1 MRLPNARRLFSLADS
16 GGGGIPRLAAQRAIL
31 ALALI
36 AAALGAAALLHSSAA
51 AQTNSIRVTISR
63 HAIDG
68 RIWHDNFIH
77 WPRANLNQ
85 TGVTRVNDLII
96 SGKTTLKFSSLR
108 PYIALPTL
116 SQITVSNG
124 TLSNLR
130 NLQQVPIGVTPFY
143 LIWAVDV
150 TPTADGPVTVRLPAG
165 QLQGGAPYQDQRN
178 AEASITLTARLGP
191 PRAIWAD
198 LVSIPDR
205 AIDPTRSRRA
215 GDIMDFAVIFSE
227 QVTVSGLP
235 TVQLRT
241 PGGVVDAVYHHVLD
255 TYPRPN
261 WYPTLN
267 ESRNGSGTSML
278 VFRHTVPAGGYPS
291 GRTTIE
297 SNAIA
302 LPAGAM
308 ITDSDGNPAEL
319 ALPPVFETLE
329 RLRPGPGTGFPTPE
343 AAVGDAHTFD
353 AVFSEPVVVS
363 REPGAELA
371 HFVVRIGTN
380 AGEVEYPRAVYVG
393 GSGTTRLTFQYV
405 VTAEDDVGVFTG
417 IFSPHMRVPQGFSIQ
432 NAAGIELSRPRYKQF
447 RTVLTGYREGA
458 QSPYPLTFSFRSTTA
473 PLFTNHDVTVHLF
486 STDPARALLEPTSVL
501 LRAFGT
507 HPGDWEE
514 PTPIAVT
521 LPHDA
526 DAVDNNV
533 QLRFRL
539 ETTRPGLNGFV
550 GNWRL
555 IRITDALTP
564 GGPPCFLELVLSLAD
579 DSDNVVQAGDS
590 LAVEAKLVYIDFYR
604 MLDIDEPGRLSATGA
619 VHWESNGRNRIG
631 IPMQNLHNLG
641 GAAPCRSVTID
652 GPTTWTCELDTEDS
666 TIVVPVGTPDG
677 VFTIHG
683 AVDIDGLTYRGSLDV
698 TVGNVDEVTSATLD
712 FATDIAPG
720 DSSDTPTN
728 NWTGD
733 DRPYPCSLNLGE
745 RTTFQ
750 LAVLNEND
758 AASAAGE
765 IDSIVLTTSAG
776 SLSLL
781 NPNGVCV
788 GDDGRSC
795 QLPVNLL
802 NATNSDNIRIELAH
816 PGEAG
821 QATVRATVIA
831 ADGEE
836 FKPDPLSVIFLGP
849 PKTLAISAPDSPML
863 NFGTPDSG
871 LDRDDLDLLT
881 LSVTAADTA
890 GNTVPVPSQLRF
902 AELRDPA
909 GEVVWSS
916 SGGDATQNG
925 LRVDWPLRW
934 RDSGGEVVDT
944 AQTTPGVQPRPL
956 LDPEGNLQVEID
968 IDAEAAAKLTAGEY
982 TLKLTAGGL
991 SATQRIIVSGAP
1003 AAVSLSE
1010 PQGDGMAAQG
1020 GVITVTATVTDANG
1034 NPVTDGTPVTWAE
1047 PRLVGESPVLV
1058 QVSIDRVTSG
1068 GAASASYQVVGSG
1081 SSYLRATSGTG
1092 TDVQL
1097 FNAPPPAAPPPSPA
1111 EALTRRAPGGVSV
1124 WLGEGQT
1131 TASALLAGIPH
1142 ATSIRTLRSG
1152 IWLRYSVVDGRLIP
1166 GSVDFV
1172 VRAGDIL
1179 WPTN

>member
-1 MRLPNARRLFSLADS
+1 MW
-16 GGGGIPRLAAQRAIL
+16 
-31 ALALI
+31 
-36 AAALGAAALLHSSAA
+36 
-51 AQTNSIRVTISR
+51 
-63 HAIDG
+63 IDDFTT
-68 RIWHDNFIH
+68 R
-77 WPRANLNQ
+77 PALNQ
-85 TGVTRVNDLII
+85 ADVPRVNDLII
-96 SGKTTLKFSSLR
+96 SGKTTLKFSSAR
-108 PYIALPTL
+108 PYLALPTL

-130 NLQQVPIGVTPFY
+130 NTQRVPIGVTPYY

-150 TPTADGPVTVRLPAG
+150 TPTADGPVTVSLPAG
-165 QLQGGAPYQDQRN
+165 QLQAAPPYQAQSN
-178 AEASITLTARLGP
+178 AAASITLTAQLGP

-205 AIDPTRSRRA
+205 AIDPTRSRSA
-215 GDIMDFAVIFSE
+215 GDIIDFAVIFSE

-241 PGGVVDAVYHHVLD
+241 PGGVVDAAYHHVQA
-255 TYPRPN
+255 PRPN
-261 WYPTLN
+261 WYP
-267 ESRNGSGTSML
+267 SRIEMGNGSGTSML
-278 VFRHTVPAGGYPS
+278 VFRHTVPAGGYSS

-297 SNAIA
+297 STAIT
-302 LPAGAM
+302 LPMGAM
-308 ITDSDGNPAEL
+308 ITDSDGNPASL

-329 RLRPGPGTGFPTPE
+329 RLRPGPGTDLPPLGV
-343 AAVGDAHTFD
+343 AVGDAHTFE
-353 AVFSEPVVVS
+353 AVFSEPVAVS
-363 REPGAELA
+363 AEPGVDPAY
-371 HFVVRIGTN
+371 FRVRIQTN
-380 AGEVEYPRAVYVG
+380 AGQTAYVRAAYVG
-393 GSGTTRLTFQYV
+393 GSGTNRLTFRYT
-405 VTAEDDVGVFTG
+405 VTATDDVALLYG
-417 IFSPHMRVPQGFSIQ
+417 IQSPLMRVPQGFSIH
-432 NAAGIELSRPRYKQF
+432 NTAGIELSRPRYKQF
-447 RTVLTGYREGA
+447 QTIYVGYQEGTRV
-458 QSPYPLTFSFRSTTA
+458 QLGFRFRNPIA
-473 PLFTNHDVTVHLF
+473 GGHDFTVHF
-486 STDPARALLEPTSVL
+486 VSSDPARVSLSPASVL
-501 LRAFGT
+501 LRDSDEY
-507 HPGDWEE
+507 PDDWAERNLI
-514 PTPIAVT
+514 TAT
-521 LPHDA
+521 LLA
-526 DAVDNNV
+526 DEDSVDNDV
-533 QLRFRL
+533 RLSFRL
-539 ETTRPGLNGFV
+539 ETTLTQLDGYT
-550 GNWRL
+550 GNWL
-555 IRITDALTP
+555 PYPMRITDTRAA

-590 LAVEAKLVYIDFYR
+590 LTVEAKLVYIDFYR

-631 IPMQNLHNLG
+631 IPMQSLHDLG
-641 GAAPCRSVTID
+641 GAAPCRSVTIN

-666 TIVVPVGTPDG
+666 TIVVPIGTPDG

-683 AVDIDGLTYRGSLDV
+683 AVNVYGLTYRGSLDV

-720 DSSDTPTN
+720 DSTDTPTN

-733 DRPYPCSLNLGE
+733 DRPYPSSLNLGE

-816 PGEAG
+816 PGQPGA
-821 QATVRATVIA
+821 ATVRATVIA
-831 ADGEE
+831 KDGEE
-836 FKPDPLSVIFLGP
+836 FTPDPLSVIFLGP
-849 PKTLAISAPDSPML
+849 PKTLAISAPQSPML
-863 NFGTPDSG
+863 NIGTPDSG
-871 LDRDDLDLLT
+871 MDRDDLDLLT
-881 LSVTAADTA
+881 LSVTAADSA
-890 GNTVPVPSQLRF
+890 GNTVPVPADVRL
-902 AELRDPA
+902 AELRNPA
-909 GEVVWSS
+909 DEVVWTGSV
-916 SGGDATQNG
+916 GTLQNG
-925 LRVDWPLRW
+925 LRIDWPLRW
-934 RDSGGEVVDT
+934 RDSAGELVDT
-944 AQTTPGVQPRPL
+944 EQTTPGVQTRPL
-956 LDPEGNLQVEID
+956 LDPDGNLQVEID
-968 IDAEAAAKLTAGEY
+968 IDAEAAARLTAGEY

-1003 AAVSLSE
+1003 AAVSLSA

-1058 QVSIDRVTSG
+1058 QVSIDRTTTDG
-1068 GAASASYQVVGSG
+1068 TASASYQVVGFG
-1081 SSYLRATSGTG
+1081 SSYLRASAGAG

-1097 FNAPPPAAPPPSPA
+1097 FNAPAPAAPPPDPA

-1152 IWLRYSVVDGRLIP
+1152 QWLRYSVVDGRLIP
-1166 GSVDFV
+1166 GSIDFT
-1172 VRAGDIL
+1172 VRPGDIL

>member
-1 MRLPNARRLFSLADS
+1 VRLPNARRLFSLADS

-31 ALALI
+31 ALALL
-36 AAALGAAALLHSSAA
+36 AAALAAAALLHSSAA
-51 AQTNSIRVTISR
+51 AQTNTITTKITRYVINTRLDHDSFATR
-63 HAIDG
+63 YGLNQD
-68 RIWHDNFIH
+68 RI
-77 WPRANLNQ
+77 PRA
-85 TGVTRVNDLII
+85 TDLTI
-96 SGKTTLKFSSLR
+96 SGKTTLKFESSF
-108 PYIALPTL
+108 AFTTLPTL
-116 SQITVSNG
+116 SNFTVENG

-130 NLQQVPIGVTPFY
+130 NRQRVPIGITPFY
-143 LIWAVDV
+143 QIWTADL
-150 TPTADGPVTVRLPAG
+150 TPTVSGPVTVRMAAG
-165 QLQGGAPYQDQRN
+165 QLQGGAPNQDQRN
-178 AEASITLTARLGP
+178 AAASFTLTAELGP
-191 PRAIWAD
+191 PKALWAD
-198 LVSIPDR
+198 FITVGAR
-205 AIDPTRSRRA
+205 AIDPTRPWSA
-215 GDIMDFAVIFSE
+215 GETIDFLVIFSE

-241 PGGVVDAVYHHVLD
+241 PGGVVDAAYQLLTPD
-255 TYPRPN
+255 LWGLSYTPN
-261 WYPTLN
+261 DLEWH
-267 ESRNGSGTSML
+267 NGSGSSVL
-278 VFRHTVPAGGYPS
+278 LFRHTVPAGGYGRGHPS
-291 GRTTIE
+291 IE
-297 SNAIA
+297 SATIA
-302 LPAGAM
+302 LPMGAM
-308 ITDSDGNPAEL
+308 ITDSDGNPADL
-319 ALPPVFETLE
+319 ALPPVFETFETL
-329 RLRPGPGTGFPTPE
+329 LTGPGLPRRADPPN
-343 AAVGDAHTFD
+343 VGDAYDFV
-353 AVFSEPVVVS
+353 AAFSEPVSVS
-363 REPGAELA
+363 VDPGADLA
-371 HFVVRIGTN
+371 YFPTYILTN
-380 AGEVEYPRAVYVG
+380 AGVTRAVQAVYVG
-393 GSGTTRLTFQYV
+393 GSGTTRLTFRYV
-405 VTAEDDVGVFTG
+405 VKAEDDVQRHNG
-417 IFSPHMRVPQGFSIQ
+417 IHDRLRRIMRVPQGFSIR
-432 NAAGIELSRPRYKQF
+432 NAAGIELSRPLPKQPQNIF
-447 RTVLTGYREGA
+447 AGYQEG
-458 QSPYPLTFSFRSTTA
+458 TR
-473 PLFTNHDVTVHLF
+473 
-486 STDPARALLEPTSVL
+486 
-501 LRAFGT
+501 
-507 HPGDWEE
+507 
-514 PTPIAVT
+514 
-521 LPHDA
+521 
-526 DAVDNNV
+526 V
-533 QLRFRL
+533 QLRFRFTRPIVGGHDFTVHFVSSDPARVSFSPASVLLRDSDEYPGDWGEWRFTTATLHADDDTADNDVRLSFRL
-539 ETTRPGLNGFV
+539 ETTHRFDGYIGSWIPYPM
-550 GNWRL
+550 
-555 IRITDALTP
+555 RITDTQGG

-590 LAVEAKLVYIDFYR
+590 LAVEAKLVYIDSYR

-641 GAAPCRSVTID
+641 GRRPCRSVTIN

-698 TVGNVDEVTSATLD
+698 TVGDVDEVTSAALD

-720 DSSDTPTN
+720 DSTDTPTN

-733 DRPYPCSLNLGE
+733 DRPYPSSLNLGE

-788 GDDGRSC
+788 GDDERSC

-821 QATVRATVIA
+821 RATVRATVIA

-836 FKPDPLSVIFLGP
+836 FKPEPLSVIFLGP
-849 PKTLAISAPDSPML
+849 PETLAISAPDSPML

-909 GEVVWSS
+909 GEVVWSGS
-916 SGGDATQNG
+916 ASTVQNG
-925 LRVDWPLRW
+925 LRIDWPLRW

-944 AQTTPGVQPRPL
+944 VQTTPGVQPRPL

-1058 QVSIDRVTSG
+1058 QVSVDRVTSG
-1068 GAASASYQVVGSG
+1068 GTASASYQVVGSG
-1081 SSYLRATSGTG
+1081 SSYLRATAGTG
-1092 TDVQL
+1092 SDVQL
-1097 FNAPPPAAPPPSPA
+1097 FNSPAPAAPPPSPA
-1111 EALTRRAPGGVSV
+1111 EDLTRRAPGGVSV

>member
-1 MRLPNARRLFSLADS
+1 MSLHNARRPFHLADS
-16 GGGGIPRLAAQRAIL
+16 GGGGIPRRAAQRAIL
-31 ALALI
+31 ALALL
-36 AAALGAAALLHSSAA
+36 AAALAAAALLHSSAN
-51 AQTNSIRVTISR
+51 AQTNSIRVTVSR
-63 HAIDG
+63 LAIDT

-77 WPRANLNQ
+77 WPRAMLDQ
-85 TGVTRVNDLII
+85 DGVTRVNDLII
-96 SGKTTLKFSSLR
+96 SGKTTLRFSSLR
-108 PYIALPTL
+108 AYPALPTL
-116 SQITVSNG
+116 SNFTVSNG

-130 NLQQVPIGVTPFY
+130 SALRPAPIGVTEY
-143 LIWAVDV
+143 YNIWDVDV
-150 TPTADGPVTVRLPAG
+150 TPTADGPVTVSLPAG
-165 QLQGGAPYQDQRN
+165 QLQAAPPYQAQRN
-178 AEASITLTARLGP
+178 AAASITLTAQLGP

-198 LVSIPDR
+198 LVSVDDR
-205 AIDPTRSRRA
+205 AISPTRSRSA

-241 PGGVVDAVYHHVLD
+241 PGGVVDAAYHHVLN
-255 TYPRPN
+255 TYPPPN
-261 WYPTLN
+261 YPSRI
-267 ESRNGSGTSML
+267 EIRNGSGTSML
-278 VFRHTVPAGGYPS
+278 VFRHTVPAGGYSS

-297 SNAIA
+297 SNAIT

-308 ITDSDGNPAEL
+308 IADSDGNPAEL
-319 ALPPVFETLE
+319 VLPPVFETLE

-371 HFVVRIGTN
+371 HFVVQISTN
-380 AGEVEYPRAVYVG
+380 EEVVIYRRAVYVG

-405 VTAEDDVGVFTG
+405 VTAEDDVGTFYG
-417 IFSPHMRVPQGFSIQ
+417 IFAPYMRVPQGFSIQ

-458 QSPYPLTFSFRSTTA
+458 QSPYPLTFSFRRTTA
-473 PLFTNHDVTVHLF
+473 VLFNNHDVTVHL
-486 STDPARALLEPTSVL
+486 SSADPARALLEPTSFL
-501 LRAFGT
+501 LRAYGT
-507 HPGDWEE
+507 HPDDWEE
-514 PTPIAVT
+514 RTPIALT
-521 LPHDA
+521 LPPDA

-539 ETTRPGLNGFV
+539 ETTRPGLNGYV

-555 IRITDALTP
+555 IRITDAQAEA
-564 GGPPCFLELVLSLAD
+564 GPPCFLELVLSLAD

-666 TIVVPVGTPDG
+666 TIVVPIGTPDG

-683 AVDIDGLTYRGSLDV
+683 AVNIDGLTYRGSLDV
-698 TVGNVDEVTSATLD
+698 TVGDVDEVTSATLD

-720 DSSDTPTN
+720 DSTDTPTN

-733 DRPYPCSLNLGE
+733 DRPYPSSLNLGQ

-765 IDSIVLTTSAG
+765 IDSIVLTTNAG

-816 PGEAG
+816 PGEPGA
-821 QATVRATVIA
+821 ATVRATVIA
-831 ADGEE
+831 KDGEE
-836 FKPDPLSVIFLGP
+836 FTPEPLSVIFLGP
-849 PKTLAISAPDSPML
+849 PKTLAISAPQSPML
-863 NFGTPDSG
+863 NIGTPDSG
-871 LDRDDLDLLT
+871 MDRDDLDLLT
-881 LSVTAADTA
+881 LSVTAADSA
-890 GNTVPVPSQLRF
+890 GNTVPVPADVRL
-902 AELRDPA
+902 AELRNPA
-909 GEVVWSS
+909 DEVVWTGSV
-916 SGGDATQNG
+916 GTLQNG
-925 LRVDWPLRW
+925 LRIDWPLRW
-934 RDSGGEVVDT
+934 RDSAGELVDT
-944 AQTTPGVQPRPL
+944 EQTTPGVQTRPL
-956 LDPEGNLQVEID
+956 LDPDGNLQVEID
-968 IDAEAAAKLTAGEY
+968 IDAEAAAKLTAGQY
-982 TLKLTAGGL
+982 TLKLSAGGL
-991 SATQRIIVSGAP
+991 SATQRFIVSGAP
-1003 AAVSLSE
+1003 AAVSLSA

-1020 GVITVTATVTDANG
+1020 GVISLTATVTDANG
-1034 NPVTDGTPVTWAE
+1034 NPVTDGTPVAWAE
-1047 PRLVGESPVLV
+1047 PRMVGESPVLV
-1058 QVSIDRVTSG
+1058 QVAIDRVTTG
-1068 GAASASYQVVGSG
+1068 GTASASYQVVGFG
-1081 SSYLRATSGTG
+1081 STYLRATAGAG

-1097 FNAPPPAAPPPSPA
+1097 FNSPAPAAPPPSPA
-1111 EALTRRAPGGVSV
+1111 EDLTRRAPGGVSV

-1142 ATSIRTLRSG
+1142 ATSIRTLRNG
-1152 IWLRYSVVDGRLIP
+1152 QWLRYSVVDGRLIP
-1166 GSVDFV
+1166 GSFDFPV
-1172 VRAGDIL
+1172 NPGDIL

>member
-16 GGGGIPRLAAQRAIL
+16 GGGGIPRLAAQRALL

-36 AAALGAAALLHSSAA
+36 AAALGGAALLHSSAA
-51 AQTNSIRVTISR
+51 AQTNSIRVTVSR
-63 HAIDG
+63 PAVDTRMWID
-68 RIWHDNFIH
+68 DFITRPTLNQADV
-77 WPRANLNQ
+77 PRA
-85 TGVTRVNDLII
+85 NDLII
-96 SGKTTLKFSSLR
+96 SGKTTLKFSSAR

-241 PGGVVDAVYHHVLD
+241 PGGVVDAVYHHVQA
-255 TYPRPN
+255 PRPN
-261 WYPTLN
+261 WYPSLI
-267 ESRNGSGTSML
+267 EGVNGSGTSML

-297 SNAIA
+297 STAIT
-302 LPAGAM
+302 LSAGAM

-329 RLRPGPGTGFPTPE
+329 RLRPGPGTDLPPLGV
-343 AAVGDAHTFD
+343 AVGDAHTFE
-353 AVFSEPVVVS
+353 AVFSEPVAVS
-363 REPGAELA
+363 AEPGVDPA
-371 HFVVRIGTN
+371 HFRVRIQTN
-380 AGEVEYPRAVYVG
+380 AGQTAYVRAVYVG
-393 GSGTTRLTFQYV
+393 GSGTKRLTFRYT
-405 VTAEDDVGVFTG
+405 VTAEDDVALLYG
-417 IFSPHMRVPQGFSIQ
+417 IHSPHMRVPQGFRIH
-432 NAAGIELSRPRYKQF
+432 NTAGIDLSRPRYKQF
-447 RTVLTGYREGA
+447 QTIFVGYQEGTRV
-458 QSPYPLTFSFRSTTA
+458 QLGFR
-473 PLFTNHDVTVHLF
+473 FTNTIAGGHDFTVHF
-486 STDPARALLEPTSVL
+486 VSSDPARVSLSPASVL
-501 LRAFGT
+501 LRDSDVY
-507 HPGDWEE
+507 PGDWQERNVI
-514 PTPIAVT
+514 TAT
-521 LPHDA
+521 LLADE
-526 DAVDNNV
+526 DAVDNDV
-533 QLRFRL
+533 RLSFRL
-539 ETTRPGLNGFV
+539 ETTLTSLDGYI
-550 GNWRL
+550 GNWL
-555 IRITDALTP
+555 PYPMRITDTRAA

-590 LAVEAKLVYIDFYR
+590 LTVEAKLVYIDSYR

-890 GNTVPVPSQLRF
+890 GNTVPVPADVRL
-902 AELRDPA
+902 AELRNPA
-909 GEVVWSS
+909 DEVVWTGSVS
-916 SGGDATQNG
+916 TLQNG
-925 LRVDWPLRW
+925 IRIDWPLRW
-934 RDSGGEVVDT
+934 RDSGGELVDT
-944 AQTTPGVQPRPL
+944 VQTTPGVQPRPL
-956 LDPEGNLQVEID
+956 LDPDGNLQVEID